1 MRRVVCTSFAPLD
14 QLVVEEVPDPEP
26 GPGQVVVAVE
36 AAGVNFVDALLVQG
50 LYQIRPPLPFTPG
63 MEFAGT
69 VAALGDGV
77 EGVAVGDRVLAT
89 GFAGGYATH
98 AVVPA
103 VALSPI
109 PAGLGAAP
117 AAALV
122 QSYATMLFA
131 LTRRTTVQP
140 GEWVAVL
147 GAGGGIGLAS
157 VDLAVALGA
166 RVVACASSEEK
177 LAAAVAAGAEVT
189 VAYEDDGVDL
199 KAAIREATG
208 GGADVLVD
216 PIGGERAE
224 SALRALGWMGRYV
237 VIGFAAGGI
246 PSLPLNQVLLN
257 NRTIVGVDWG
267 AWTMRDRDG
276 AAVLNRQLFDMVA
289 AGQLHPVEPQAYPLE
304 DAAAALAALQGR
316 AVTGKVVLVP

>member
-1 MRRVVCTSFAPLD
+1 MRRVVCSAFAPLD
-14 QLVVEEVPDPEP
+14 QLVVEEAPDPEP

-50 LYQIRPPLPFTPG
+50 LYQITPPLPFTPG
-63 MEFAGT
+63 MEVAGA
-69 VAALGDGV
+69 VAAVGDGV

-103 VALSPI
+103 GALSPI
-109 PAGLGAAP
+109 PAGLGAAQ

-131 LTRRTTVQP
+131 LTRRTQVRA

-147 GAGGGIGLAS
+147 GAGGGIGLAT

-177 LAAAVAAGAEVT
+177 LAAAVAAGAEAT
-189 VAYEDDGVDL
+189 VAYEDDKVDL
-199 KAAIREATG
+199 KSAIREATG

-216 PIGGERAE
+216 PIGGDRAE

-237 VIGFAAGGI
+237 VIGFAAGDI
-246 PSLPLNQVLLN
+246 PRVPLNQVLLN
-257 NRTIVGVDWG
+257 NRTVVGVDWG

-276 AAVLNRQLFDMVA
+276 AAELDRELFDMVA
-289 AGQLHPVEPQAYPLE
+289 AGRLHPVEPRAYPLE
-304 DAAAALAALQGR
+304 EAAAALTALQGR
-316 AVTGKVVLVP
+316 AVTGKIVLVP